1 MYDVVRGA
9 LVYDTMSEV
18 LVGLQEVCNNF
29 VILRI
34 KNRFA
39 PVGEAGLSGGW
50 RDVVVNMRIKGDRSK
65 HVLEVQIQLRSLLKV
80 RSSLGGHFIYAKY
93 RALSEAL
100 EVCGKLKSSSPGPS
114 SRVNNYIQ

>member
-50 RDVVVNMRIKGDRSK
+50 RDVVVNMRIKVPRTIT
-65 HVLEVQIQLRSLLKV
+65 HSLTHSLTRYSLTHPPTHPAVVAGGV
-80 RSSLGGHFIYAKY
+80 R
-93 RALSEAL
+93 
-100 EVCGKLKSSSPGPS
+100 
-114 SRVNNYIQ
+114 